1 MVLIGNNNILTIE
14 QFHKNR
20 CDEKNKIKEILIQM
34 KYDKEN
40 EQESPFTPVSN
51 EHEINGDFTKNTGI
65 LPIQTKNYDCI
76 KKK

>member
-14 QFHKNR
+14 KFHKNR

-40 EQESPFTPVSN
+40 EQEPPFYT
-51 EHEINGDFTKNTGI
+51 
-65 LPIQTKNYDCI
+65 
-76 KKK
+76 